1 MVKLIPYLLVFG
13 SNLTGMMAVLST
25 SRVQSRRFSQAA
37 RVSDLVSINPSAVH
51 TSVKVALL
59 AIYKNLV
66 CGTRVL
72 IVQMMA
78 FKD

>member
-1 MVKLIPYLLVFG
+1 
-13 SNLTGMMAVLST
+13 MMAVLST
-25 SRVQSRRFSQAA
+25 SRVQSRQFSQAA

-59 AIYKNLV
+59 AIYKKLA

-72 IVQMMA
+72 IVQMLA